1 MDAQINTLVVEQPGK
16 NSTISLPVHI
26 YLLAVRTLT
35 TLLRTP
41 EALLPPLAISIFF
54 LVIYQSTLGKASS
67 FIPGIGGSYLGFIL
81 PLSIVSGSLSGSGI
95 AAQNLVRDIER
106 GYFDK
111 LLLTPVRRA
120 ALLLA
125 PILAGGVILGIQ
137 STIVVGVGL
146 LLGLKPATG
155 LPGLL
160 VVIGLGVL
168 LGLGFAG
175 FTVSAALGS
184 GSAAA
189 TQGASFPVLPTHL
202 PCPHLRAASAAI
214 GLVGGGCQAQPH
226 HLCTGGNALFAQHG
240 LGCACHWYRHIGL
253 SAPGS
258 CHVCLGS
265 ICLNHANPSVLK
277 ISRSNVANMNGAV
290 QNVSLHLSRLKPDRT
305 GASLWLIRQ
314 KNNRINVIAAGLFTR
329 SGDKRV

>member
-1 MDAQINTLVVEQPGK
+1 MNANTTTTTISVAQPEK
-16 NSTISLPVHI
+16 NKALSLPVHI
-26 YLLAVRTLT
+26 FLLAFRSLT
-35 TLLRTP
+35 TIMRTP

-54 LVIYQSTLGKASS
+54 LIIYQSTLGKAAS

-81 PLSIVSGSLSGSGI
+81 PLSIVSGSLAGSGI

-125 PILAGGVILGIQ
+125 PIMAGAVILGIQ
-137 STIVVGVGL
+137 STIVVLVGL
-146 LLGLKPATG
+146 LLGLQPATG
-155 LPGLL
+155 ILGLL

-189 TQGASFPVLPTHL
+189 TQGASFLFFPLTFLAPTFVPLALLSGWLAVAAKLNPITYVLEAM
-202 PCPHLRAASAAI
+202 RALLNTGWDAQAI
-214 GLVGGGCQAQPH
+214 GISILACLILAVAMYV
-226 HLCTGGNALFAQHG
+226 LAAFALT
-240 LGCACHWYRHIGL
+240 
-253 SAPGS
+253 
-258 CHVCLGS
+258 V
-265 ICLNHANPSVLK
+265 
-277 ISRSNVANMNGAV
+277 
-290 QNVSLHLSRLKPDRT
+290 RT
-305 GASLWLIRQ
+305 R
-314 KNNRINVIAAGLFTR
+314 RT
-329 SGDKRV
+329 

>member
-1 MDAQINTLVVEQPGK
+1 METKLLTDQSSGRTDRVEADRPSKSG
-16 NSTISLPVHI
+16 TISLPMQVF
-26 YLLAVRTLT
+26 LLVIRSLT

-41 EALLPPLAISIFF
+41 EALLPPIAISIFF
-54 LVIYQSTLGKASS
+54 LVIYQSTLGKAAS

-125 PILAGGVILGIQ
+125 PILAGAVILGLQ
-137 STIVVGVGL
+137 AAIVVFVGL
-146 LLGLKPATG
+146 LLGLKPVTG

-160 VVIGLGVL
+160 AVIGLGVL
-168 LGLGFAG
+168 LGIGFAG

-189 TQGASFPVLPTHL
+189 TQGASFLFFPLTFLAPTFVPLSLLSGWLEVAAKINPITYVLEAMRSLLNTGWD
-202 PCPHLRAASAAI
+202 AKAI
-214 GLVGGGCQAQPH
+214 GTSLLACLILGVAMY
-226 HLCTGGNALFAQHG
+226 ALAAFA
-240 LGCACHWYRHIGL
+240 L
-253 SAPGS
+253 S
-258 CHVCLGS
+258 VR
-265 ICLNHANPSVLK
+265 VR
-277 ISRSNVANMNGAV
+277 RS
-290 QNVSLHLSRLKPDRT
+290 
-305 GASLWLIRQ
+305 
-314 KNNRINVIAAGLFTR
+314 
-329 SGDKRV
+329 

>member
-1 MDAQINTLVVEQPGK
+1 MDTQVTTLSVEQPGK
-16 NSTISLPVHI
+16 NNAFSLPVDV
-26 YLLAVRTLT
+26 YLLVVRSLT

-125 PILAGGVILGIQ
+125 PILAGAVILGVQ
-137 STIVVGVGL
+137 AAVVVAVGL
-146 LLGLKPATG
+146 LLGLHPATG
-155 LPGLL
+155 FLGLL
-160 VVIGLGVL
+160 LVIGLGVL
-168 LGLGFAG
+168 LGMGFAG

-189 TQGASFPVLPTHL
+189 TQGASFLFFPLTFLAPTFVPLALLSGWLAVVAKLNPITYVLEAMRSLLNTGWD
-202 PCPHLRAASAAI
+202 AQAI
-214 GLVGGGCQAQPH
+214 GTSILACLLLAAAMY
-226 HLCTGGNALFAQHG
+226 ALAAFA
-240 LGCACHWYRHIGL
+240 L
-253 SAPGS
+253 S
-258 CHVCLGS
+258 VRTR
-265 ICLNHANPSVLK
+265 
-277 ISRSNVANMNGAV
+277 RS
-290 QNVSLHLSRLKPDRT
+290 
-305 GASLWLIRQ
+305 
-314 KNNRINVIAAGLFTR
+314 
-329 SGDKRV
+329 

>member
-1 MDAQINTLVVEQPGK
+1 MENSLNTVAVADQGRTK
-16 NSTISLPVHI
+16 GRSLPLNVF
-26 YLLAVRTLT
+26 LLTVRSLVSIS
-35 TLLRTP
+35 RTP

-125 PILAGGVILGIQ
+125 PIMAGAIILGIQ
-137 STIVVGVGL
+137 SAIVILVGL
-146 LLGLKPATG
+146 LLGLQPATG
-155 LPGLL
+155 VLGLL
-160 VVIGLGVL
+160 VVIGLSVL
-168 LGLGFAG
+168 LGIGFAG

-189 TQGASFPVLPTHL
+189 TQGASFLFFPLTFLAPTFVPLSLLSGWLAVAAKLNPITYVMEAMRSLLNTGWDSHAIWIAILACLVLAAATYTL
-202 PCPHLRAASAAI
+202 SVFALR
-214 GLVGGGCQAQPH
+214 VR
-226 HLCTGGNALFAQHG
+226 T
-240 LGCACHWYRHIGL
+240 R
-253 SAPGS
+253 
-258 CHVCLGS
+258 
-265 ICLNHANPSVLK
+265 
-277 ISRSNVANMNGAV
+277 RS
-290 QNVSLHLSRLKPDRT
+290 
-305 GASLWLIRQ
+305 
-314 KNNRINVIAAGLFTR
+314 
-329 SGDKRV
+329 